1 VVIRLVPKRS
11 TSETPLPRLWL
22 VFFGEAASPAWWRFL
37 LKPGFR
43 HVSAAAWYDEQQR
56 WVWFNPTWR
65 GTVIE
70 LYGPNEFDARMG
82 QLASDAT
89 AVLRVRSRF
98 DRAGAPA
105 VSHCVGAVKALL
117 GIRSVCV
124 SPFGLFRHLL
134 ANEAEIVE
142 VPGGGAVQQAG
153 CSERGSEHYA
163 DARSRAGAG

>member
-1 VVIRLVPKRS
+1 MIQLVPKRS
-11 TSETPLPRLWL
+11 ISDTPLPRLWL
-22 VFFGEAASPAWWRFL
+22 VFFGEAASPAWWRLL

-98 DRAGAPA
+98 GRGGAPA
-105 VSHCVGAVKALL
+105 ASHCVGAIKGLL
-117 GIRSVCV
+117 GVRSCALT
-124 SPFGLFRHLL
+124 PRQLFRHLL
-134 ANEAEIVE
+134 ANEAEMVE
-142 VPGGGAVQQAG
+142 VPRGRAVHQAG
-153 CSERGSEHYA
+153 SPERGSEHYA
-163 DARSRAGAG
+163 DARSGAATG